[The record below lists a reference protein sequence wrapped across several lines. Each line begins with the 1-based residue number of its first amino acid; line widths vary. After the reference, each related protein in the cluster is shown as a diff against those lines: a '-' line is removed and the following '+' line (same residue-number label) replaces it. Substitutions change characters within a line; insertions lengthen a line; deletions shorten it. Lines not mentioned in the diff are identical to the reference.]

1 MELLAAL
8 LGDGTFAV
16 EVVGVSSCQP
26 ELEEICAERFQAGE
40 EQEVLAVLIPEEA
53 NPYSPEAVRVQ
64 IQRQTVGYLARA
76 DARAFRAC
84 LERAVLDVSRYRCRA
99 KIQRSKNPREGK
111 RGQWGVWLD
120 LCLPSAAPGLGHD
133 VERLALGLERFTAD

>member
-8 LGDGTFAV
+8 MGDSTFSL
-16 EVVGVSSCQP
+16 EVMGVSSCQP
-26 ELEEICAERFQAGE
+26 ELEEICAECFHAGE
-40 EQEVLAVLIPEEA
+40 EQAVLAVLIPEA
-53 NPYSPEAVRVQ
+53 VNPYSPEAVRVQ
-64 IQRQTVGYLARA
+64 IQRQIVGYLSQR
-76 DARAFRAC
+76 DAHAFRALLGRESSC
-84 LERAVLDVSRYRCRA
+84 TRYRCRA

-120 LCLPSAAPGLGHD
+120 LCLPSAAPALGHD